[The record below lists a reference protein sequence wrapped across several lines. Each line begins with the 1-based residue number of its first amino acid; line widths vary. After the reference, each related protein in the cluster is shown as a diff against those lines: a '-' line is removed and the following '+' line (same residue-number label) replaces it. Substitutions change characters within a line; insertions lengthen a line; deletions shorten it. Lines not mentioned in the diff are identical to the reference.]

1 MMMKPVRLYDR
12 PEAFA
17 EMVVRQ
23 VKSSIN
29 VHIVQ
34 KEEDPLLLEINV
46 GSEEEKE
53 MAQVSLHSTFL
64 TYIRSGDLNTAVDY
78 LNGIIH
84 CSTELQNKAAL
95 EPIDPAC
102 LYPALRDSL
111 FVKEAARGMELLTEE
126 ILPGLHVVYLELKQG
141 YSKMINR
148 SLLESQPRWTEE
160 RIRRVA
166 YRNLKSE
173 GWTPPNLSLPS
184 PFRQS
189 CTVDVFLDNPFPS
202 ECQLLVPELYEGHIP
217 GCCVFAFPNRRTTL
231 LMRSEERM
239 ETASEALRLVQK
251 SRFNDVVRRSYRLMP
266 HPVSERIYFSRKGK
280 VVQLEI
286 KQP

>member
-1 MMMKPVRLYDR
+1 MQQVRLYDS
-12 PEAFA
+12 PEAFT
-17 EMVVRQ
+17 EMIIRQIKSCMNVRI
-23 VKSSIN
+23 S
-29 VHIVQ
+29 Q
-34 KEEDPLLLEINV
+34 KEGDPLFLEIDI
-46 GSEEEKE
+46 GSEQESE
-53 MAQVSLHSTFL
+53 MTQVSLHSTFV
-64 TYIRSGDLNTAVDY
+64 TYMRTGDLNGAVEY

-95 EPIDPAC
+95 ESIDPAC

-111 FVKEAARGMELLTEE
+111 FVKEAARGMDLLAEE

-141 YSKMINR
+141 YSKMINK
-148 SLLESQPRWTEE
+148 SLLESQPRWTAE

-217 GCCVFAFPNRRTTL
+217 GCCVIAFPNRRTTL

-280 VVQLEI
+280 VVQLEM